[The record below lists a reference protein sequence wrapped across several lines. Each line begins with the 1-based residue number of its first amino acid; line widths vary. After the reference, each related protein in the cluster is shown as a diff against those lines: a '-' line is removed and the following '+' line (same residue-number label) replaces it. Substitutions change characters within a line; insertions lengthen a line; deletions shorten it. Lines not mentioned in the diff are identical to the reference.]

1 MMVMIRIWSLLFVLT
16 AHGLIAQ
23 QDLSI
28 GSWKSYLPYNK
39 GLSVAQ
45 SPSAVF
51 FGTEWSLLKVNK
63 EDLSLEY
70 FSKVEGLS
78 DIGIQSLT
86 YGKDNEVLIVTYT
99 NSNID
104 LIFEDEIFNL
114 NQIKNNTQIVGDRSI
129 RGVHIQEPYAYLA
142 CGFGLVQLAIDN
154 VEFGFTAFTDAIV
167 HDVIDFRGEL
177 LITTEDGLFG
187 VPNDGSINLADFSAW
202 TQRGFSSGLP
212 VSYRAGT
219 LEKAGGT
226 LYVGIDNSIYCNMDG
241 RFERMHEEPGFELT
255 FVAENET
262 GLLTGWKC
270 LSGCNAKKILIDPN
284 GAKQTISQCTSRA
297 TDAVVDEQS
306 RVWYADENS
315 GFKFSQGFVGQ
326 CTTIR
331 PDKPPTHN
339 ATDMA
344 SYERK
349 LYVASGGVTL
359 NYGYLF
365 RAEGMYTNANGTWES
380 INRSNNEV
388 LKQKDMRDF
397 LSMEID
403 ENGTVFVGTFWDG
416 LVEYRGEE
424 VIVYDKDNSS
434 LQNSVVNPDR
444 NRVTGMAFD
453 ADGNLWA
460 LNHDAPNP
468 LSVKTP
474 DGMWKNFSLPTKTN
488 VEHIAIDQ
496 NGFKWIG
503 IGGTGLIIYDSGIDL
518 FSTADDRTRLLNSNN
533 SGLTVNFIND
543 ITVDLDG
550 AVWVGTTSGLLV
562 FDCGASAFEDN
573 CLGMKLIVTENGIP
587 GPLLGDENVKSI
599 AVDGGNRKWFG
610 TNNGVFVQRAD
621 ARSKVAR
628 FNINNS
634 PLFDNGI
641 VDIAVDE
648 VDGEIFIA
656 TNKGILSYRGEAV
669 EGTRYHTSEVLT
681 FPNPVQPGYDGP
693 IAIKGLAENANVK
706 ITDIHGRLVFETTA
720 QGGQAI
726 WYGRDFDGNR
736 AASGVYLVFSTAVN
750 NVIDPD
756 AAVAKIMLV
765 N

>member
-1 MMVMIRIWSLLFVLT
+1 MVMNRIWNLFFILT
-16 AHGLIAQ
+16 AGSLFAQ

-28 GSWKSYLPYNK
+28 GAWKSYLPYNT

-86 YGKDNEVLIVTYT
+86 YGEQDEVLIVTYT

-104 LIFEDEIFNL
+104 LIFEDDIFNL
-114 NQIKNNTQIVGDRSI
+114 SQIKNNTQIVGDRTI

-142 CGFGLVQLAIDN
+142 CGFGLVQLDIGN

-167 HDVIDFRGEL
+167 YDVIEFNGQL
-177 LITTEDGLFG
+177 LITTEEGLYA
-187 VPNDGSINLADFSAW
+187 VPSDGSTNLADFSAW
-202 TQRGFSSGLP
+202 TRLGFESGLP
-212 VSYRAGT
+212 TSYRAGT
-219 LEKAGGT
+219 LEKVGGI
-226 LYVGIDNSIYCNMDG
+226 LYVGIDNSIYSNSSD
-241 RFERMHEEPGFELT
+241 RFQRIHEEPGFELS
-255 FVAENET
+255 FIAQNET
-262 GLLTGWKC
+262 GLLTGWNC
-270 LSGCNAKKILIDPN
+270 QSGCNAKKILIEPSGN
-284 GAKQTISQCTSRA
+284 RQTINLCTSRA
-297 TDAVVDEQS
+297 TDAVVDEIG
-306 RVWYADENS
+306 RVWYADENR
-315 GFKFSQGFVGQ
+315 GFKVSQGFSGE
-326 CTTIR
+326 CTIIR

-344 SYERK
+344 TYDRK
-349 LYVASGGVTL
+349 LYVATGGVTL

-365 RAEGMYTNANGTWES
+365 RAEGMYTNANDSWES
-380 INRSNNEV
+380 INRSNNDV
-388 LKQKDMRDF
+388 LRQKDMRDF
-397 LSMEID
+397 LTMEIAD
-403 ENGTVFVGTFWDG
+403 DGTVFVGTFWDG
-416 LVEYRGEE
+416 LISYSGEE
-424 VIVYDKDNSS
+424 LIVYDKDNSS
-434 LQNSVVNPDR
+434 LQNSVINTDR
-444 NRVTGMAFD
+444 NRVTGLAFD
-453 ADGNLWA
+453 DEGNLWA

-474 DGMWKNFSLPTKTN
+474 DGMWQSFSLPTKTN
-488 VEHIAIDQ
+488 VEHIAIDH
-496 NGFKWIG
+496 NGYKWIG
-503 IGGTGLIIYDSGIDL
+503 IGGTGVIIYDSGVDL
-518 FSTADDRTRLLNSNN
+518 FSTADDRFRLLNSNN

-543 ITVDLDG
+543 ITVDRDG
-550 AVWVGTTSGLLV
+550 AVWIGTTSGLLL

-573 CLGMKLIVTENGIP
+573 CLGMKLIVSENGIP

-610 TNNGVFVQRAD
+610 TNNGIFVQSAD
-621 ARSKVAR
+621 ARKQVAR
-628 FNINNS
+628 FDVNNS

-641 VDIAVDE
+641 VDIAVDQI
-648 VDGEIFIA
+648 DGEVFIA
-656 TNKGILSYRGEAV
+656 TNKGILSYRSEAV
-669 EGTRYHTSEVLT
+669 EGTRYHTSDVLA
-681 FPNPVQPGYDGP
+681 FPNPVQPGYEGP

-706 ITDIHGRLVFETTA
+706 ITDIHGSLVFETIA
-720 QGGQAI
+720 EGGQAI

-736 AASGVYLVFSTAVN
+736 AATGVYLVFSTAVQN
-750 NVIDPD
+750 AIDPD